1 MIFKRIPTWVLVLL
15 LLIIIVAVALWLRVA
30 LPYNQV
36 FVNDWVK
43 LTGVDAY
50 YYGRL
55 LDNLASHFPNLTQFD
70 PYFIFPGGASTTSQ
84 SNFFAY
90 LMGGIVWLFSLGKPD
105 QHLTDVIAVYIPPV
119 LAALTIIASFFIGKA
134 LKNVWAGL
142 LAAGMLAIMP
152 GEFLNRSLLGYT
164 DHHIAESLF
173 VTCFIM
179 FVMLA
184 FKESEDISLD
194 SIREKG
200 WKSIIKPAVYC
211 AVAGLSL
218 AIYMLIW
225 AGAALLPLILVL
237 FLAIQIIIDYAKG
250 RSIYTTGA
258 LGVAIILVGLIIYS
272 PSARSYF
279 TSLSI
284 VAAIILVVIMTVI
297 AALMSGRHI
306 KSRYFILVLAV
317 AGIVGIGLLYFV
329 SPSTY
334 ALLFNMLIG
343 IFRWYPGTTNMEMQ
357 PLLLQ
362 GNEVTFAIAYGNFT
376 IGLFLGL
383 AGLVLMTYQAIK
395 KPEPLKILLIIWS
408 VLMVLA
414 ALAMRRFAYY
424 LAVNF
429 AVLSGYFIWWIL
441 NLVGFGRQRMPE
453 DNKRPAA
460 RTKAARIREA
470 KAGKSSK
477 GNPVFM
483 VIVLVVSIF
492 VMVYPN
498 LGPLPDGSK
507 PSIDVATRP
516 LFAPSNAWFESLE
529 WLRSN
534 SPEPLENANAYYG
547 QYKAPGEPGGF
558 IYPQNAYGVLS
569 WWDYGYWISRI
580 ARRIPFSNPGTNGLM
595 GESKY
600 LLAQDELSAANAI
613 KDINIKYVIID
624 DEIASYDSKFFALPT
639 WIGSSYQQYYDV
651 YIQKQND
658 KYAPTVLFY
667 PAYYQTM
674 VVRLYN
680 FDGKQVAPSEITVV
694 GYDNV
699 IASDNKQYK
708 AINDIKK
715 FTSTQEAEQFIAS
728 QKPKMYRIVGNDP
741 YISPVPLD
749 ALKNYKLIYSSSQ
762 KKQDGPV
769 TISYVKIFQYQSQ

>member
-1 MIFKRIPTWVLVLL
+1 M
-15 LLIIIVAVALWLRVA
+15 IIVGAALWLRVA

-70 PYFIFPGGASTTSQ
+70 PYFIFPSGLITTTQ
-84 SNFFAY
+84 PNFFAY
-90 LMGGIVWLFSLGKPD
+90 LMGGIVWLLSLGKPD
-105 QHLTDVIAVYIPPV
+105 QHITDVIAVYIPPV
-119 LAALTIIASFFIGKA
+119 LAVLTIIAAFFIGKA

-173 VTCFIM
+173 VTCFIL

-184 FKESEDISLD
+184 YKESEDISLG

-200 WKSIIKPAVYC
+200 WKSIVKPVVYC
-211 AVAGLSL
+211 AIAGLSL
-218 AIYMLIW
+218 ALYMLIW
-225 AGAALLPLILVL
+225 AGAALLLLIFVL
-237 FLAIQIIIDYAKG
+237 FLVVQIIIDYAKG
-250 RSIYTTGA
+250 RSVYTTGA
-258 LGVAIILVGLIIYS
+258 LGIAVILVGLIIYS
-272 PSARSYF
+272 PTARSYF
-279 TSLSI
+279 TTLSI
-284 VAAIILVVIMTVI
+284 VAAIILVVILTVV
-297 AALMSGRHI
+297 ATLMSGRHI
-306 KSRYFILVLAV
+306 KSGYFILMLAA
-317 AGIVGIGLLYFV
+317 AGLAGMGLLYLV
-329 SPSTY
+329 SPATY
-334 ALLFNMLIG
+334 ALLFDRLAG
-343 IFRWYPGTTNMEMQ
+343 VFGWYPSTTVMEMQ

-362 GNEVTFAIAYGNFT
+362 GNEFTFGVAYGNFT

-383 AGLVLMTYQAIK
+383 AGLVLVTYQTVK
-395 KPEPLKILLIIWS
+395 KPDPLKILLIIWS

-414 ALAMRRFAYY
+414 AMAMRRFAYY

-429 AVLSGYFIWWIL
+429 AILSGCFIWWIL
-441 NLVGFGRQRMPE
+441 DLVGFGRQRVPE
-453 DNKRPAA
+453 DNKHPAA
-460 RTKAARIREA
+460 RTKAARRREA
-470 KAGKSSK
+470 KTEKSSK

-483 VIVLVVSIF
+483 AIVLVVSIF

-498 LGPLPDGSK
+498 LGPLPDRSK

-534 SPEPLENANAYYG
+534 SPEPLGDANAYYG
-547 QYKAPGEPGGF
+547 QYKAPGEPGGYV
-558 IYPQNAYGVLS
+558 YPQNAYGVLS

-580 ARRIPFSNPGTNGLM
+580 ARRIPISNPGTNGTI
-595 GESKY
+595 GEAKY
-600 LLAQDELSAANAI
+600 LLAQDELSAASAI
-613 KDINIKYVIID
+613 KDINIKYVIVD

-639 WIGSSYQQYYDV
+639 WVGSTYEEYYDV

-658 KYAPTVLFY
+658 KYVPTVLFY
-667 PAYYQTM
+667 PEYYQAM

-680 FDGKQVAPSEITVV
+680 FEGKQVVPSDVNVV
-694 GYDNV
+694 GYDN
-699 IASDNKQYK
+699 ALSSDGKQYK
-708 AINDIKK
+708 VINEIRK
-715 FTSTQEAEQFIAS
+715 FNSRQEAEQFIAS
-728 QKPKMYRIVGNDP
+728 QKPKMYRIVGMDP

-749 ALKNYKLIYSSSQ
+749 ALKNYKLVYSSSQ
-762 KKQDGPV
+762 KKQDGQV
-769 TISYVKIFQYQSQ
+769 TTSYIKIFQYQSQ

>member
-1 MIFKRIPTWVLVLL
+1 MIFKRIPGWVLALF
-15 LLIIIVAVALWLRVA
+15 LLIIIVVAALWLRVA

-70 PYFIFPGGASTTSQ
+70 PYFIFPGGADTTTQ

-90 LMGGIVWLFSLGKPD
+90 LMGGIVWLFSLGKAD
-105 QHLTDVIAVYIPPV
+105 QHLTDVIAVYIPPA

-173 VTCFIM
+173 VTCFIL

-184 FKESEDISLD
+184 FKESEGITLD

-200 WKSIIKPAVYC
+200 WKSAIKPAVYC
-211 AVAGLSL
+211 IIAGLSL

-225 AGAALLPLILVL
+225 VGAALLPLIFVL
-237 FLAIQIIIDYAKG
+237 FLAVQIIIDYAKG

-258 LGVAIILVGLIIYS
+258 LGISIILVGLIIYS
-272 PSARSYF
+272 TSARIYF
-279 TSLSI
+279 TALSI

-297 AALMSGRHI
+297 AALMSARHI

-317 AGIVGIGLLYFV
+317 AGIAGMGLLYLV
-329 SPSTY
+329 SPATF
-334 ALLFNMLIG
+334 ALLFDRLAG
-343 IFRWYPGTTNMEMQ
+343 VFGWHQGTTNMEMQ

-383 AGLVLMTYQAIK
+383 AGLVLVTYQAIK

-424 LAVNF
+424 LAVNV
-429 AVLSGYFIWWIL
+429 AVLSGYLIWWIL
-441 NLVGFGRQRMPE
+441 GLVGFGWQRVVE
-453 DNKRPAA
+453 DIKRPAA
-460 RTKAARIREA
+460 RTKAARMREA
-470 KAGKSSK
+470 KIESSK

-483 VIVLVVSIF
+483 TIVLVVSLF

-507 PSIDVATRP
+507 PSIDIASRP

-534 SPEPLENANAYYG
+534 SPEPLDDANAYYA
-547 QYKAPGEPGGF
+547 QYKVPGTPGGY
-558 IYPQNAYGVLS
+558 IYPQNAYGIIA
-569 WWDYGYWISRI
+569 WWDYGYWITRI
-580 ARRIPFSNPGTNGLM
+580 ARRIPVSNPGTNGTM
-595 GESKY
+595 GEAKY
-600 LLAQDELSAANAI
+600 LLSQDELSAANAI
-613 KDINIKYVIID
+613 KDMNIKYMIVD
-624 DEIASYDSKFFALPT
+624 DQIANYDSKFFALPT
-639 WIGSSYQQYYDV
+639 WIGRSYQDYYDI

-658 KYAPTVLFY
+658 KYTPTLLFY
-667 PAYYQTM
+667 PAYYQSM

-680 FDGKQVAPSEITVV
+680 FDGKQVSPSEITVV

-699 IASDNKQYK
+699 IANDGKQYK
-708 AINDIKK
+708 AINDARK
-715 FTSTQEAEQFIAS
+715 FTSVQEAEQFMAA

-749 ALKNYKLIYSSSQ
+749 ALKNYKLVYSSSQ
-762 KKQDGPV
+762 KKQDGPI
-769 TISYVKIFQYQSQ
+769 TTSYVKIFQYQP